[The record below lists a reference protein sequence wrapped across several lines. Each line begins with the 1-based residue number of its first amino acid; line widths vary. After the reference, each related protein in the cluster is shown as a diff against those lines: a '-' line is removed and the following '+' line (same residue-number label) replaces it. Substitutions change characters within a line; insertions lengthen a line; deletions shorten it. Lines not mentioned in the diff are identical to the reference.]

1 MHAFLKHPLC
11 EQFLIGIGVSKSSF
25 VIGQRWISES
35 EAELG
40 LGIVLDVANRRL
52 TLSFPAAGER
62 RTYALDNAP
71 VSRVK
76 YEVGEPVRHQDGT
89 KIKITKVV
97 EQAGCLMYV
106 GLTKDNEE
114 LSIPEFELDSFVQFS
129 TPRDRLFA
137 GQIDKHDHF
146 TLRYQTLHYQHQHR
160 QSPMYGL
167 AGPRVQLLPHQLFI
181 ASEVSQRHAPRVL
194 LADEVG
200 LGKTIEAGLILHQQ
214 LISGRVQRALIVVP
228 ASLQHQWLVEML
240 RRFNLAFTLL
250 DEARCN
256 ALVGLDSVEESIDY
270 VDDFEDDVEVKADNS
285 NPFETAQLII
295 CSLDF
300 LTKNSYRY
308 EQALKCEWDLLLV
321 DEAHHLQWSEK
332 KPSKAYQCIEGLAK
346 VAKGLLLLTAT
357 PEQLGVESHFARLR
371 LLDPDR
377 YYDLEKFIAEQQ
389 AYQPLNELVQELLQD
404 HSDDIGEIAA
414 GLIKQ
419 LAVYL
424 PKNTIAELQQQA
436 QQESL
441 GSAIDTAISYL
452 LDRHGTG
459 RVLFRN
465 TRNSVSGFPYR
476 LLHQHALELVAEDFG
491 AITEEPLATQICAE
505 HYWSKK
511 TDSDWWLQDPRVI
524 WLAEWLRLHR
534 RKKVLVICA
543 SAESAQNIEEY
554 LRLRKGLTTA
564 VFHEGLNLIER
575 DRAAAYFAEMEDG
588 AQVLICSEIGSE
600 GRNFQ
605 FAQDLVLFDLPTN
618 PDLLEQRIGRLDRI
632 GQTATVNIHVPFYR
646 NTAQEKLMQWYHQ
659 GLNAFEK
666 TCAIGQAAYVQYA
679 EELLPALINTDDHTF
694 SALLDK
700 TQAFAADLV
709 EQLQRGRDRLL
720 ELNSCKPAQAK
731 TLVDAL
737 ATNDEDGALANYMEA
752 VFDSF
757 GIDFEKHSEHSLV
770 LHPSDHM
777 RIEQFP
783 GLPEGGLTVTYKRQ
797 QALSREDMQFLTWE
811 HPLVRG
817 AQDLISLS
825 EFGNTAF
832 CTLKLPPLKPGTLL
846 LEALFVLHCPAPA
859 ELQLF
864 RYMPQSLLR
873 VLLDDKGKDLTAVL
887 GINQFSK
894 LLQKVPRNNAQ
905 DLVRHA
911 RPVLTTMLQNAEQIT
926 AGKQAELIA
935 SAQQLVST
943 QINGEL
949 ARMKALAEVNP
960 NVRQEEIDYLQQR
973 LVASQHFLSQAKL
986 RLDALRVVMTV

>member
-1 MHAFLKHPLC
+1 
-11 EQFLIGIGVSKSSF
+11 VSKSQLAGGF

-35 EAELG
+35 EADLG

-62 RTYALDNAP
+62 RTYAMDNAP

-76 YEVGEPVRHQDGT
+76 YEVGESVRHQDGT
-89 KIKITKVV
+89 KIKITRIV

-106 GLTKDNEE
+106 GLTNDGDE
-114 LSIPEFELDSFVQFS
+114 LGIPEFELDSFVQFS

-137 GQIDKHDHF
+137 GQIDKHQHF
-146 TLRYQTLHYQHQHR
+146 TLRYQTLHYQNLHR
-160 QSPMYGL
+160 QSSIFGL
-167 AGPRVQLLPHQLFI
+167 AGPRVQLLPHQLYI

-200 LGKTIEAGLILHQQ
+200 LGKTIEAGLVLHQQ
-214 LISGRVQRALIVVP
+214 LMSGRVKRALIVVP
-228 ASLQHQWLVEML
+228 ASLQYQWLVEMR

-256 ALVGLDSVEESIDY
+256 ALVGLDSVEESVDF
-270 VDDFEDDVEVKADNS
+270 VDDFEDDLEKVADTS

-300 LTKNSYRY
+300 LTKNNYRY
-308 EQALKCEWDLLLV
+308 DQALAAEWDLLMV
-321 DEAHHLQWSEK
+321 DEAHHLQWAEK
-332 KPSKAYQCIEGLAK
+332 KPSKAYTCIEGLAQK
-346 VAKGLLLLTAT
+346 AKGLLLLTAT
-357 PEQLGVESHFARLR
+357 PEQLGIESHFARLR

-389 AYQPLNELVQELLQD
+389 AYQPLNELVQVLLQQ
-404 HSDDIGEIAA
+404 GEDSPAEIPAKIVKALA
-414 GLIKQ
+414 G
-419 LAVYL
+419 YL
-424 PKNTIAELQQQA
+424 PQETLSELQHQA
-436 QQESL
+436 KNHSC
-441 GSAIDTAISYL
+441 SAAMNTAVHYL

-465 TRNSVSGFPYR
+465 TRNSIAGFPER
-476 LLHQHALELVAEDFG
+476 KLHPHSLALEADDIAALQAQ
-491 AITEEPLATQICAE
+491 PLAAQICAE
-505 HYWSKK
+505 HYWQQK
-511 TDSDWWLQDPRVI
+511 TDNDWWLQDLRVT
-524 WLAEWLRLHR
+524 WLAEWLRQHR
-534 RKKVLVICA
+534 RKKTVVICA
-543 SAESAQNIEEY
+543 SADTAQTLEEY
-554 LRLRKGLTTA
+554 LRLRKGFTTA
-564 VFHEGLNLIER
+564 VFHEGLSLIER
-575 DRAAAYFAEMEDG
+575 DRAAAYFAEAEDG
-588 AQVLICSEIGSE
+588 AQVLVCSEIGSE

-632 GQTATVNIHVPFYR
+632 GQTATVNIHVPYYPHS
-646 NTAQEKLMQWYHQ
+646 AQEKLLDWYHQ

-666 TCAIGQAAYVQYA
+666 TCAIGQAAYVKFADQ
-679 EELLPALINTDDHTF
+679 LLPALISNDED
-694 SALLDK
+694 
-700 TQAFAADLV
+700 AFATLTTETRAFADALV
-709 EQLQRGRDRLL
+709 EQLQQGRDRLL
-720 ELNSCKPAQAK
+720 ELNSCKPVQAQ

-737 ATNDEDGALANYMEA
+737 AENDIDAALPHYMEQ

-757 GIDFEKHSEHSLV
+757 GIDYEKHSEKSLV

-777 RIEQFP
+777 RIAEFP
-783 GLPEGGLTVTYKRQ
+783 GLPESGLTITYNRQ
-797 QALSREDMQFLTWE
+797 QALSREDMQFMTWE
-811 HPLVRG
+811 HPLVTG

-846 LEALFVLHCPAPA
+846 LEALFVLHCPAPT

-873 VLLDDKGKDLTAVL
+873 VLLDDKGKDLSNVL
-887 GINQFSK
+887 GISQLSK

-911 RPVLTTMLQNAEQIT
+911 RPTLTTMVQKAEEIT
-926 AGKQAELIA
+926 AAKQAELVA
-935 SAQQLVST
+935 EATEKVTEQL
-943 QINGEL
+943 NGEL
-949 ARMKALAEVNP
+949 SRMKALKAVNP
-960 NVRQEEIDYLQQR
+960 NVRQEEIDYLQER
-973 LVASQHFLSQAKL
+973 LVASQQFLSQAKI
-986 RLDALRVVMTV
+986 RLDALRVVMTI

>member
-1 MHAFLKHPLC
+1 MS
-11 EQFLIGIGVSKSSF
+11 SKTQF

-35 EAELG
+35 EADLG

-62 RTYALDNAP
+62 RTYAMDNAP

-76 YEVGEPVRHQDGT
+76 YEVGEKVRHQDGT
-89 KIKITKVV
+89 KIQITSIV

-106 GLTKDNEE
+106 GLTKENEE
-114 LSIPEFELDSFVQFS
+114 VAIPEFELDSFVQFS

-137 GQIDKHDHF
+137 GQIDKHNHF
-146 TLRYQTLHYQHQHR
+146 TLRYQTLHYQNLHH
-160 QSPMYGL
+160 QSPMFGL
-167 AGPRVQLLPHQLFI
+167 AGPRVQLLPHQLYI

-214 LISGRVQRALIVVP
+214 LMSGRVQRALIVVP

-270 VDDFEDDVEVKADNS
+270 VDDFEDDVEEKNEQHGDIS

-300 LTKNSYRY
+300 LTKNNYRY
-308 EQALKCEWDLLLV
+308 EQAVAAEWDLLLV

-332 KPSKAYQCIEGLAK
+332 KPSKAYTCIEGLAK
-346 VAKGLLLLTAT
+346 KSKGLLLLTAT
-357 PEQLGVESHFARLR
+357 PEQLGLESHFARLR

-377 YYDLEKFIAEQQ
+377 YYDLEKFIAEQK
-389 AYQPLNELVQELLQD
+389 AYQPLNELVQALLQE
-404 HSDDIGEIAA
+404 HSEDA
-414 GLIKQ
+414 GKISAPLIKS
-419 LAVYL
+419 LNAYL
-424 PKNTIAELQQQA
+424 PTETIKELQAQA
-436 QQESL
+436 ETQSL
-441 GSAIDTAISYL
+441 GDAIDTAIHYL

-465 TRNSVSGFPYR
+465 TRNSVSGFPER
-476 LLHQHALELVAEDFG
+476 KLQAHALELDDEDLI
-491 AITEEPLATQICAE
+491 ALREQSLATQICAE
-505 HYWSKK
+505 QYWQQK
-511 TDSDWWLQDPRVI
+511 TDSDWWLQDPRVV
-524 WLAEWLRLHR
+524 WLAEWLRQHR

-543 SAESAQNIEEY
+543 NADSAQSIEEY

-575 DRAAAYFAEMEDG
+575 DRAAAYFAEAEDG
-588 AQVLICSEIGSE
+588 AQVLVCSEIGSE

-632 GQTATVNIHVPFYR
+632 GQTATVNIHVPYYED
-646 NTAQEKLMQWYHQ
+646 TAQQKLMDWYHQ

-666 TCAIGQAAYVQYA
+666 TCAIGQAAYVKFA
-679 EELLPALINTDDHTF
+679 DALLPALVSSDDENFAQLLDETRVF
-694 SALLDK
+694 SAE
-700 TQAFAADLV
+700 LV
-709 EQLQRGRDRLL
+709 AQLQQGRDRLL
-720 ELNSCKPAQAK
+720 ELNSCKPAQAEA
-731 TLVDAL
+731 LVDAL
-737 ATNDEDGALANYMEA
+737 IENDLSSALPTYMEQ

-757 GIDFEKHSEHSLV
+757 GIDHEKHSEKSLV

-777 RIEQFP
+777 RLEEFP
-783 GLPEGGLTVTYKRQ
+783 GLPEDGMTITYDRR
-797 QALSREDMQFLTWE
+797 QALSREDIQFLTWE

-832 CTLKLPPLKPGTLL
+832 CTLKLPPLKPGALM

-873 VLLDDKGKDLTAVL
+873 VLLDDKGKDLSAVL
-887 GINQFSK
+887 GINQLSK

-911 RPVLTTMLQNAEQIT
+911 RPTLTTMVQKAEEIT
-926 AGKQAELIA
+926 AAKQEELIA
-935 SAQQLVST
+935 EAQAKVGEQL
-943 QINGEL
+943 NGEL
-949 ARMKALAEVNP
+949 SRMKALKEVNP

-973 LVASQHFLSQAKL
+973 LAASQHFLSQAKI
-986 RLDALRVVMTV
+986 RLDALRVVMTI

>member
-1 MHAFLKHPLC
+1 
-11 EQFLIGIGVSKSSF
+11 VSKSQLASGF

-35 EAELG
+35 EADLG

-62 RTYALDNAP
+62 RTYAMDNAP

-76 YEVGEPVRHQDGT
+76 YEIGEKVRHQDGT
-89 KIKITKVV
+89 KIQITRIV

-106 GLTKDNEE
+106 GLTKDDEE
-114 LSIPEFELDSFVQFS
+114 LAIPEFELDSFVQFS

-137 GQIDKHDHF
+137 GQIDKHNHF
-146 TLRYQTLHYQHQHR
+146 TLRYQTLHYQNQHR
-160 QSPMYGL
+160 QSPMFGL
-167 AGPRVQLLPHQLFI
+167 AGPRVQLLPHQLYI
-181 ASEVSQRHAPRVL
+181 ASEVSKRHAPRVL

-214 LISGRVQRALIVVP
+214 LMSGRVQRALIVVP

-256 ALVGLDSVEESIDY
+256 ALVGLDSVEESVDY
-270 VDDFEDDVEVKADNS
+270 IDDFADDFKEDVKEDFEQAADIS
-285 NPFETAQLII
+285 NPFETAQLVI

-300 LTKNSYRY
+300 LTKNNYRY
-308 EQALKCEWDLLLV
+308 EQAVAAEWDLLLV

-332 KPSKAYQCIEGLAK
+332 KPSKAYTCIEGLAK
-346 VAKGLLLLTAT
+346 KSKGLLLLTAT
-357 PEQLGVESHFARLR
+357 PEQLGMESHFARLR

-377 YYDLEKFIAEQQ
+377 YYDLEKFVAEQK
-389 AYQPLNELVQELLQD
+389 AYQPLNDLVQELLQV
-404 HSDDIGEIAA
+404 HSETAA
-414 GLIKQ
+414 KIPAALVES
-419 LAVYL
+419 LTAYL
-424 PKNTIAELQQQA
+424 PAETIDELKTQAEQY
-436 QQESL
+436 SL
-441 GSAIDTAISYL
+441 GEAIDTAIHYL

-465 TRNSVSGFPYR
+465 TRNSVSGFPER
-476 LLHQHALELVAEDFG
+476 NLQAHALELDDEDLM
-491 AITEEPLATQICAE
+491 ELLEQPLATQICAE
-505 HYWSKK
+505 QFWQQK
-511 TDSDWWLQDPRVI
+511 TETDWWLQDPRVT
-524 WLAEWLRLHR
+524 WLAEWLRQYR

-543 SAESAQNIEEY
+543 SADSAQSLEEY

-564 VFHEGLNLIER
+564 VFHEGLSLIER
-575 DRAAAYFAEMEDG
+575 DRAAAYFAEEEDG
-588 AQVLICSEIGSE
+588 AQVLLCSEIGSE

-632 GQTATVNIHVPFYR
+632 GQTATVNIHVPYYTD
-646 NTAQEKLMQWYHQ
+646 TAQEKLLDWYHQ

-666 TCAIGQAAYVQYA
+666 TCAIGQAAYVEFA
-679 EELLPALINTDDHTF
+679 ETLLPALLDRDDAVFARLLGETRTF
-694 SALLDK
+694 AEALV
-700 TQAFAADLV
+700 A
-709 EQLQRGRDRLL
+709 QLQQGRDRLL
-720 ELNSCKPAQAK
+720 ELNSCKPAQAEE
-731 TLVDAL
+731 LVDAL
-737 ATNDEDGALANYMEA
+737 IENDLSGVLPIYMEQ

-757 GIDFEKHSEHSLV
+757 GIDFEKHSEKSLV

-783 GLPEGGLTVTYKRQ
+783 GLPEDGLTITYDRK
-797 QALSREDMQFLTWE
+797 QALSREDIQFVTWE

-825 EFGNTAF
+825 EFGNTAV

-864 RYMPQSLLR
+864 RYMPQSLSR
-873 VLLDDKGKDLTAVL
+873 VLLDDKGKDLSAVL

-911 RPVLTTMLQNAEQIT
+911 RPTLTTMVQKAEEIT
-926 AGKQAELIA
+926 AAKQAELIA
-935 SAQQLVST
+935 EAQTKVAEQL
-943 QINGEL
+943 NGEL
-949 ARMKALAEVNP
+949 GRMKALRAVNP
-960 NVRQEEIDYLQQR
+960 NVRQEEIDYLEQR
-973 LVASQHFLSQAKL
+973 LAASQHYLGQASI
-986 RLDALRVVMTV
+986 RLDALRVVITV

>member
-1 MHAFLKHPLC
+1 MSRTRFTGEAA
-11 EQFLIGIGVSKSSF
+11 F

-35 EAELG
+35 EADLG

-62 RTYALDNAP
+62 RTYAMDNAP

-76 YEVGEPVRHQDGT
+76 YEVGEKVRHQDGT
-89 KIKITKVV
+89 KIQITRIV
-97 EQAGCLMYV
+97 EQAGCLMYI
-106 GLTKDNEE
+106 GLTKDDEE
-114 LSIPEFELDSFVQFS
+114 FAIPEFELDSFVQFS

-137 GQIDKHDHF
+137 GQIDKHTHF
-146 TLRYQTLHYQHQHR
+146 TLRYQTLHYQNQHR
-160 QSPMYGL
+160 QSPMFGL
-167 AGPRVQLLPHQLFI
+167 AGPRVQLLPHQLYI

-214 LISGRVQRALIVVP
+214 IMSGRVQRALIVVP

-240 RRFNLAFTLL
+240 RRFNFAFTLL

-256 ALVGLDSVEESIDY
+256 ALVGLDSVEESVDY
-270 VDDFEDDVEVKADNS
+270 IDDFVDADFKGDGKENFEQQADIS
-285 NPFETAQLII
+285 NPFETAQLVI

-300 LTKNSYRY
+300 LTKNNYRY
-308 EQALKCEWDLLLV
+308 EQAVAAEWDLLLV

-332 KPSKAYQCIEGLAK
+332 KPSKAYTCIEGLAQK
-346 VAKGLLLLTAT
+346 SKGLLLLTAT
-357 PEQLGVESHFARLR
+357 PEQLGLESHFARLR

-377 YYDLEKFIAEQQ
+377 YYDLEKFIAEQK
-389 AYQPLNELVQELLQD
+389 AYQPLNDLVQELLKAQ
-404 HSDDIGEIAA
+404 SDTAQKIPASLVKSLGD
-414 GLIKQ
+414 
-419 LAVYL
+419 YL
-424 PKNTIAELQQQA
+424 PAETIMELQAQA
-436 QQESL
+436 ESQTL
-441 GSAIDTAISYL
+441 GAAIDTAIHYL

-465 TRNSVSGFPYR
+465 TRNSVTGFPER
-476 LLHQHALELVAEDFG
+476 QLHAHALTLTEDDLF
-491 AITEEPLATQICAE
+491 AVQAQPLAVQICAE
-505 HYWSKK
+505 QYWQQK
-511 TDSDWWLQDPRVI
+511 TEADWWVQDPRVI
-524 WLAEWLRLHR
+524 WLAEWLRQNR

-543 SAESAQNIEEY
+543 NADSAQSIEEY

-575 DRAAAYFAEMEDG
+575 DRAAAYFAEAEDG

-632 GQTATVNIHVPFYR
+632 GQTATVNIHVPYYQHS
-646 NTAQEKLMQWYHQ
+646 AQEKLLDWYHQ

-666 TCAIGQAAYVQYA
+666 TCAIGQAAYVQFVDV
-679 EELLPALINTDDHTF
+679 LLPALVNKDENAFAQLVEETRIF
-694 SALLDK
+694 SA
-700 TQAFAADLV
+700 ALV
-709 EQLQRGRDRLL
+709 AQLQQGRDRLL
-720 ELNSCKPAQAK
+720 ELNSCKPAQAAE
-731 TLVDAL
+731 LVAAL
-737 ATNDEDGALANYMEA
+737 AENDVNAALPIYMEQ

-757 GIDFEKHSEHSLV
+757 GIDYEKHSEKSLV

-783 GLPEGGLTVTYKRQ
+783 GLPEGGLTVTYDRQ

-817 AQDLISLS
+817 AQDLVSLS

-832 CTLKLPPLKPGTLL
+832 CTLKLPPLKPGTLM

-873 VLLDDKGKDLTAVL
+873 VLLDDKGKDLSNVL
-887 GINQFSK
+887 GITQLSK

-911 RPVLTTMLQNAEQIT
+911 RPTLTTMVQKAEEIT
-926 AGKQAELIA
+926 HAKQAELIA
-935 SAQQLVST
+935 EAQAKVSEQL
-943 QINGEL
+943 NGEL
-949 ARMKALAEVNP
+949 ARMKALKAVNP
-960 NVRQEEIDYLQQR
+960 NVRQEEIDYLAQR
-973 LVASQHFLSQAKL
+973 LAASQHFLAQAKI
-986 RLDALRVVMTV
+986 RLDALRVVMTI

>member
-1 MHAFLKHPLC
+1 M
-11 EQFLIGIGVSKSSF
+11 SKSQLAGGF

-35 EAELG
+35 EADLG

-62 RTYALDNAP
+62 RTYAMDNAP

-76 YEVGEPVRHQDGT
+76 YEVGEKVRHQDGT
-89 KIKITKVV
+89 KIQITRIV

-114 LSIPEFELDSFVQFS
+114 VAIPEFELDSFVQFS

-137 GQIDKHDHF
+137 GQIDKHNHF
-146 TLRYQTLHYQHQHR
+146 TLRYQTLHYQNQHR
-160 QSPMYGL
+160 QSSMFGL
-167 AGPRVQLLPHQLFI
+167 AGPRVQLLPHQLYI

-214 LISGRVQRALIVVP
+214 LMSGRVQRALIVVP

-256 ALVGLDSVEESIDY
+256 ALVGLDSVEESVDY
-270 VDDFEDDVEVKADNS
+270 VDDFEDEDFKGEGRDDFGQAPDIS

-300 LTKNSYRY
+300 LTKNNYRY
-308 EQALKCEWDLLLV
+308 EQAVAAEWDLLLV

-332 KPSKAYQCIEGLAK
+332 KPSKAYTCIEGLAK
-346 VAKGLLLLTAT
+346 KSKGLLLLTAT
-357 PEQLGVESHFARLR
+357 PEQLGMESHFARLR

-377 YYDLEKFIAEQQ
+377 YYDLEKFVAEQN
-389 AYQPLNELVQELLQD
+389 AYQPLNNLVQELLQD
-404 HSDDIGEIAA
+404 HSDEA
-414 GLIKQ
+414 GVISAQ
-419 LAVYL
+419 LVKSLGNYL
-424 PKNTIAELQQQA
+424 PAETVKELQAQA
-436 QQESL
+436 GAQSL
-441 GSAIDTAISYL
+441 GEAIDTAIHYL

-465 TRNSVSGFPYR
+465 TRNSVSGFPER
-476 LLHQHALELVAEDFG
+476 KLQAHALCLEDEDLI
-491 AITEEPLATQICAE
+491 ALLEQPLATQICAE
-505 HYWSKK
+505 QYWQQK
-511 TDSDWWLQDPRVI
+511 TESDWWLQDPRVV
-524 WLAEWLRLHR
+524 WLAEYLRQHR

-543 SAESAQNIEEY
+543 NADSAQSIEEY

-575 DRAAAYFAEMEDG
+575 DRAAAYFAEAEDG
-588 AQVLICSEIGSE
+588 AQVLVCSEIGSE

-632 GQTATVNIHVPFYR
+632 GQTATVNIHVPYYED
-646 NTAQEKLMQWYHQ
+646 TAQQKLMEWYHR

-666 TCAIGQAAYVQYA
+666 TCAIGQAAYVKFA
-679 EELLPALINTDDHTF
+679 DALLPSLVSNDEQAFVQLLSETQEF
-694 SALLDK
+694 SAE
-700 TQAFAADLV
+700 LV
-709 EQLQRGRDRLL
+709 AQLQQGRDRLL
-720 ELNSCKPAQAK
+720 ELNSCKPAQAEA
-731 TLVDAL
+731 LVDVL
-737 ATNDEDGALANYMEA
+737 TENDASSVLPIYMEQ

-757 GIDFEKHSEHSLV
+757 GIDFEKHSEKSLV

-783 GLPEGGLTVTYKRQ
+783 GLPEDGLTVTYDRQ

-873 VLLDDKGKDLTAVL
+873 VLLDDKGKDLSAVL
-887 GINQFSK
+887 GITQLSK

-911 RPVLTTMLQNAEQIT
+911 RPTLTSMVQKAEEIT
-926 AGKQAELIA
+926 AAKQTELVAE
-935 SAQQLVST
+935 AQAKVSEQLNS
-943 QINGEL
+943 EL
-949 ARMKALAEVNP
+949 ARMKALKEVNP

-973 LVASQHFLSQAKL
+973 LAASQHFLGQAKI
-986 RLDALRVVMTV
+986 RLDALRVVMTI

>member
-1 MHAFLKHPLC
+1 M
-11 EQFLIGIGVSKSSF
+11 SKSQLVGSF

-35 EAELG
+35 EADLG

-62 RTYALDNAP
+62 RTYAIDNAP

-76 YEVGEPVRHQDGT
+76 YEVGDKVRHQDGT
-89 KIKITKVV
+89 KIQIARIV

-106 GLTKDNEE
+106 GLTKENEE
-114 LSIPEFELDSFVQFS
+114 LAIPEFELDSFVQFS

-137 GQIDKHDHF
+137 GQIDKHNHF
-146 TLRYQTLHYQHQHR
+146 TLRYQTLHYQNLHR
-160 QSPMYGL
+160 QSPMFGL
-167 AGPRVQLLPHQLFI
+167 AGPRVQLLPHQLYI
-181 ASEVSQRHAPRVL
+181 ASEVSRRHAPRVL

-214 LISGRVQRALIVVP
+214 LMSGRVQRALIVVP

-270 VDDFEDDVEVKADNS
+270 IDDFEDADFNGASKDDFEQAADIS

-300 LTKNSYRY
+300 LTKNNYRY
-308 EQALKCEWDLLLV
+308 EQAVAAEWDLLLV

-332 KPSKAYQCIEGLAK
+332 KPSKAYTCIEGLAK
-346 VAKGLLLLTAT
+346 KSKGLLLLTAT

-377 YYDLEKFIAEQQ
+377 YYDLEKFIAEQK
-389 AYQPLNELVQELLQD
+389 AYQPLNELVQELLKAHTED
-404 HSDDIGEIAA
+404 AA
-414 GLIKQ
+414 KIPAALVEALG
-419 LAVYL
+419 AYL
-424 PKNTIAELQQQA
+424 PASTIKDLQKQAEQQ
-436 QQESL
+436 SL
-441 GSAIDTAISYL
+441 GDAIDNAIHTL

-465 TRNSVSGFPYR
+465 TRNSVSGFPER
-476 LLHQHALELVAEDFG
+476 KLQAHALDLDDEDLI
-491 AITEEPLATQICAE
+491 ALLEQPLATQICAE
-505 HYWSKK
+505 QYWQQK
-511 TDSDWWLQDPRVI
+511 TESDWWLQDPRVI
-524 WLAEWLRLHR
+524 WLAEWLRQHR

-543 SAESAQNIEEY
+543 NADSAQSIEEY

-575 DRAAAYFAEMEDG
+575 DRAAAYFAEAEDG

-632 GQTATVNIHVPFYR
+632 GQTATVNIHVPFYTD
-646 NTAQEKLMQWYHQ
+646 TAQQKLLDWYHQ

-666 TCAIGQAAYVQYA
+666 TCAIGQAAYVKFA
-679 EELLPALINTDDHTF
+679 EELLPALINNDDETFINLLAQTREF
-694 SALLDK
+694 SAE
-700 TQAFAADLV
+700 LV
-709 EQLQRGRDRLL
+709 AQLQQGRDRLL
-720 ELNSCKPAQAK
+720 ELNSCKPAQAEA
-731 TLVDAL
+731 LVDAL
-737 ATNDEDGALANYMEA
+737 AENDVSSVLPIYMEQ

-757 GIDFEKHSEHSLV
+757 GIDYEKHSEKSLV

-783 GLPEGGLTVTYKRQ
+783 GLPEDGLTVTYDRQ

-817 AQDLISLS
+817 AQDLIGLS

-832 CTLKLPPLKPGTLL
+832 CTLKLPPLKPGNLL

-873 VLLDDKGKDLTAVL
+873 VLLDDKGKDLSAVL
-887 GINQFSK
+887 GITQLSK

-911 RPVLTTMLQNAEQIT
+911 RPTLTTMVQKAEEIT
-926 AGKQAELIA
+926 AAKQEELIA
-935 SAQQLVST
+935 EAQVKVSEQL
-943 QINGEL
+943 NAEL
-949 ARMKALAEVNP
+949 ARMKALKNVNP

-973 LVASQHFLSQAKL
+973 LTASQHFLSQAKI
-986 RLDALRVVMTV
+986 RLDALRVVMTI